1 MKEHILYCA
10 YFFETSVKKSNFCF
24 GELRKK
30 SSNLKNNFNQKDRIM
45 FRNNLVIW
53 LGQLRY
59 SWGTVG
65 AQK

>member
-10 YFFETSVKKSNFCF
+10 YFFEKSVKKSNFCF

-30 SSNLKNNFNQKDRIM
+30 PSNLKNNFNQKDRIM

-59 SWGTVG
+59 S
-65 AQK
+65 